1 MFVLYNNSLS
11 FDGNNGAILYGYG
24 GYNIARQPY
33 FSVSRLL
40 FLKHFGGVYVIAN
53 IRGGGEYGEKWHEEG
68 MRDKKQNVFDDF
80 IYAAEELIKLKYT
93 KPEKLAI
100 HGHSNGG
107 LLTAVCAQQRPDLFG
122 AVVVG
127 VGYFQYLFLK
137 VF

>member
-53 IRGGGEYGEKWHEEG
+53 IRGGGFL
-68 MRDKKQNVFDDF
+68 N
-80 IYAAEELIKLKYT
+80 
-93 KPEKLAI
+93 
-100 HGHSNGG
+100 
-107 LLTAVCAQQRPDLFG
+107 FG
-122 AVVVG
+122 NNKIII
-127 VGYFQYLFLK
+127 F
-137 VF
+137 